1 MYLTAEKFDIPLEA
15 FPAHI
20 KELKNRI
27 ESLLRDISYWRSEK
41 QAALE
46 KCQTTEKLL
55 EEFQMGRPI
64 FDANQR
70 LKQELKQATN
80 DRDKYKLDLQHERLW
95 QRKGEEMEW
104 SISEPQLEKAK
115 REVGHRNSGYTG
127 EVQRINPG
135 NLKEMVMDLYHRPGD
150 YIDAIIKLMDQYELE
165 HKRKEQ

>member
-1 MYLTAEKFDIPLEA
+1 
-15 FPAHI
+15 
-20 KELKNRI
+20 
-27 ESLLRDISYWRSEK
+27 
-41 QAALE
+41 
-46 KCQTTEKLL
+46 
-55 EEFQMGRPI
+55 
-64 FDANQR
+64 
-70 LKQELKQATN
+70 
-80 DRDKYKLDLQHERLW
+80 
-95 QRKGEEMEW
+95 MEW

>member
-1 MYLTAEKFDIPLEA
+1 MYLTAEKFGIPLEA

-80 DRDKYKLDLQHERLW
+80 DRDKYKLACGNERE
-95 QRKGEEMEW
+95 KKW
-104 SISEPQLEKAK
+104 SGLFLNHSWKKLREKWDIGTVVIQVK
-115 REVGHRNSGYTG
+115 SNV
-127 EVQRINPG
+127 
-135 NLKEMVMDLYHRPGD
+135 
-150 YIDAIIKLMDQYELE
+150 
-165 HKRKEQ
+165 